1 MHPGYSKQ
9 KHESWYGMWIQFHAV
24 SVVHMYVGRARRSWS
39 WMVVVAAHN
48 VNVPNATELRT

>member
-1 MHPGYSKQ
+1 
-9 KHESWYGMWIQFHAV
+9 MWIQFHAV
-24 SVVHMYVGRARRSWS
+24 AVVHMYVGRARRSWS